1 MKYDLA
7 IIGSGPAG
15 LTASVYASR
24 YGIPNV
30 VIGTVAGGLASHAP
44 DVGNWL
50 GTKKISGFEFGQN
63 ALEHAKSLGA
73 EMVVDL
79 VDEIKKENGTFS
91 LLLKNGNAIEAKAVL
106 LATGTERK
114 SLSIPGEKEFAGKG
128 VSHCATCDGF
138 FYKNK
143 TVVVIGGGDSAAGA
157 AIFLANIAEKVYLAC
172 REKSLSCETFW
183 HKKIG
188 ENSKIEM
195 LHGSNV
201 LEIKGE
207 QKVSSVVLDKPYKGS
222 NEISVDGVFIEIGA
236 MPNTKLAKD
245 LGVELDEEG
254 YIKIKTDGST
264 NVEGIWAAGDITNG
278 SDKFK
283 QIITAAA
290 EGAVSVHSIKAY
302 LKK

>member
-1 MKYDLA
+1 
-7 IIGSGPAG
+7 
-15 LTASVYASR
+15 
-24 YGIPNV
+24 
-30 VIGTVAGGLASHAP
+30 
-44 DVGNWL
+44 
-50 GTKKISGFEFGQN
+50 
-63 ALEHAKSLGA
+63 
-73 EMVVDL
+73 
-79 VDEIKKENGTFS
+79 
-91 LLLKNGNAIEAKAVL
+91 
-106 LATGTERK
+106 
-114 SLSIPGEKEFAGKG
+114 
-128 VSHCATCDGF
+128 
-138 FYKNK
+138 
-143 TVVVIGGGDSAAGA
+143 VVIGGGDSAAGA